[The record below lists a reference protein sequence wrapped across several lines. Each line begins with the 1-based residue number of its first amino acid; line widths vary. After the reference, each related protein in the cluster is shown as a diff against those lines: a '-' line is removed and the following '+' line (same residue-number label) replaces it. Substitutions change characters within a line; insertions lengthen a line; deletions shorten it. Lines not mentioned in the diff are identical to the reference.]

1 MVPNPSDRTDAT
13 VGPDE
18 ICYDAFD
25 ALDQGFCTIE
35 VLFDD
40 GASAGATDYRFLRV
54 NGAFEQQT
62 GLNAAIGHRMRDL
75 APAHEDHWFEIYGR
89 IATTG
94 TPERFERQAAALNRW
109 FEVYAFRVGEP
120 NLHHVAVLFRDITD
134 RKYADAALQTARRE
148 ADRSNRA
155 KDQFVVMLAHELRT
169 PLAPMLTAL
178 QVLRLRGIHMREHDI
193 LERQVANINRM
204 VDDLTDVSRVSRG
217 IVELRR
223 QPIELC
229 QIVLSSIELAGPS
242 LERHFV
248 DVQIPPAGF
257 AVNVDRA
264 RMAQVF
270 ANLLTNAAK
279 YSDGGSRIRVT
290 VERDAGVVRAIVN
303 DEGIGLAADELEQV
317 FEPFVQQPQGRE
329 RAAGGL
335 GLGLAI
341 VRSLV
346 VAHGGT
352 VHAQSGGANQGCKFV
367 VELPTVS
374 DSSPSPS

>member
-120 NLHHVAVLFRDITD
+120 NLHHVAVIFRDITD
-134 RKYADAALQTARRE
+134 RKY
-148 ADRSNRA
+148 S
-155 KDQFVVMLAHELRT
+155 
-169 PLAPMLTAL
+169 
-178 QVLRLRGIHMREHDI
+178 
-193 LERQVANINRM
+193 
-204 VDDLTDVSRVSRG
+204 
-217 IVELRR
+217 
-223 QPIELC
+223 
-229 QIVLSSIELAGPS
+229 
-242 LERHFV
+242 
-248 DVQIPPAGF
+248 
-257 AVNVDRA
+257 
-264 RMAQVF
+264 
-270 ANLLTNAAK
+270 
-279 YSDGGSRIRVT
+279 
-290 VERDAGVVRAIVN
+290 
-303 DEGIGLAADELEQV
+303 
-317 FEPFVQQPQGRE
+317 
-329 RAAGGL
+329 
-335 GLGLAI
+335 
-341 VRSLV
+341 
-346 VAHGGT
+346 
-352 VHAQSGGANQGCKFV
+352 
-367 VELPTVS
+367 
-374 DSSPSPS
+374 